1 MMIRVVQAIGGGE
14 VSVDCEES
22 DLISTIKQKVAK
34 QKKIPE
40 RSIILIYNGRQLD
53 ESLSIKETEIED
65 QDKLYMITRTTGG

>member
-1 MMIRVVQAIGGGE
+1 MIIRVVQAIGGGE
-14 VSVDCEES
+14 VSVDCEKS
-22 DLISTIKQKVAK
+22 DLISSVKQKVAK

-53 ESLSIKETEIED
+53 ESLTLKETEIED